1 MDFLPKKVVVVERW
15 TFRGNLILRR
25 PGSFA
30 FPSLPSLE
38 RGKRRD
44 CERPWMSVNQAS
56 LVEAQL

>member
-15 TFRGNLILRR
+15 PLSGNLILRC

-38 RGKRRD
+38 RGK
-44 CERPWMSVNQAS
+44 
-56 LVEAQL
+56 

>member
-15 TFRGNLILRR
+15 PFSGNLILRR

-30 FPSLPSLE
+30 VPSLPSLE
-38 RGKRRD
+38 RGERRD
-44 CERPWMSVNQAS
+44 RERPYTSENQAS